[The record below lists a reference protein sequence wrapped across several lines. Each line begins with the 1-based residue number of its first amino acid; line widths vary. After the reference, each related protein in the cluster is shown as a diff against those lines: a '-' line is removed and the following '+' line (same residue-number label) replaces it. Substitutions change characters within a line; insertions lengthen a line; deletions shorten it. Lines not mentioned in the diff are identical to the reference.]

1 MASRALAVWE
11 HRKVVGLLVRR
22 DLKVKYQ
29 QSVLGYAWTM
39 LEPLAL
45 TMVYFFVFGVILN
58 ADRGMPEE
66 AQAYGGFVLF
76 LVAGILP
83 WTTFGAILSE
93 APRAMLTHS
102 KLITTMK
109 VPREIFPMA
118 TVGTKFVE
126 YLLTWPVLLV
136 FVFALG
142 GHFTAMGLLVWLP
155 LAVLLIFVF
164 ALGGH
169 FTLMGLLVWLPL
181 AVVLTFAFGL
191 GVTLFL
197 SSVNV
202 LLRDVERLVRI
213 LTRLLFYGSA
223 ILFPASMVLGSG
235 IPEWVKT
242 LYQLNPLMGIF
253 QMHRAVWFPEFAEL
267 TPSALALTS
276 SVVGSVLML
285 IIGYWTFRRL
295 EMSSIR

>member
-1 MASRALAVWE
+1 MEVAVASRALAVWE

-58 ADRGMPEE
+58 AERGMPEE
-66 AQAYGGFVLF
+66 ALAQGGFLLF

-83 WTTFGAILSE
+83 WNTFGSILSE
-93 APRAMLTHS
+93 APRAMITHS

-109 VPREIFPMA
+109 VPREIFPTA
-118 TVGTKFVE
+118 TVGTKLVE
-126 YLLTWPVLLV
+126 YLLTWPVLIL
-136 FVFALG
+136 FVIFLG
-142 GHFTAMGLLVWLP
+142 GRPSWEGVLLWLP
-155 LAVLLIFVF
+155 LAIVLQFV
-164 ALGGH
+164 
-169 FTLMGLLVWLPL
+169 
-181 AVVLTFAFGL
+181 FGL
-191 GVTLFL
+191 GLTLFL
-197 SSVNV
+197 SAVNV

-213 LTRLLFYGSA
+213 ASRLLFYGSA
-223 ILFPASMVLGSG
+223 ILYPATMVLSSAAV
-235 IPEWVKT
+235 PEWAKA
-242 LYQLNPLMGIF
+242 LFQLNPLLGIF
-253 QMHRAVWFPEFAEL
+253 EMHRAVWFAGFEEL
-267 TPSALALTS
+267 TPSTLALTS

-295 EMSSIR
+295 EMSVLKEL

>member
-1 MASRALAVWE
+1 MEVAVASRALAVWE

-45 TMVYFFVFGVILN
+45 TMVYYFVFGVILN
-58 ADRGMPEE
+58 AERGMPAE
-66 AQAYGGFVLF
+66 AGAYGGFVLF

-142 GHFTAMGLLVWLP
+142 GHFT
-155 LAVLLIFVF
+155 
-164 ALGGH
+164 
-169 FTLMGLLVWLPL
+169 LMGLLVWLPL

-213 LTRLLFYGSA
+213 LSRLLFYGSA
-223 ILFPASMVLGSG
+223 ILFPASMVLSAG
-235 IPEWVKT
+235 IPEWLKT

-267 TPSALALTS
+267 TPSTLALTS
-276 SVVGSVLML
+276 SVVGSILML

-295 EMSSIR
+295 EMSVLKEL

>member
-1 MASRALAVWE
+1 LEVAVASRALAVWE

-45 TMVYFFVFGVILN
+45 TMVYYFVFGVILS
-58 ADRGMPEE
+58 ADRGMPPE

-83 WTTFGAILSE
+83 WTTFGAILNE

-142 GHFTAMGLLVWLP
+142 GHFT
-155 LAVLLIFVF
+155 
-164 ALGGH
+164 
-169 FTLMGLLVWLPL
+169 LMGLLVWLPL

-197 SSVNV
+197 SAVNV

-213 LTRLLFYGSA
+213 LSRLLFYGSA
-223 ILFPASMVLGSG
+223 ILFPASMVLSSG
-235 IPEWVKT
+235 IPEWLKT

-267 TPSALALTS
+267 TPSTLALTS
-276 SVVGSVLML
+276 SVVGSILML

-295 EMSSIR
+295 EMSVLKEL